1 MLRKPN
7 LDRIEPD
14 RKRKRIAVA
23 LSAADAGAVTQIS
36 AVRGVPSSRVV
47 AYMIRGGMEIEQ
59 RGRIILDRPKWPTHP
74 ADPRYV
80 QAAFDP
86 LDFLDLVELAETTFE
101 PLNVTASALFK
112 LGLAAYQQE
121 HSLQVPSREFEFG
134 SVKLQ
139 PHVKWSLVRVP
150 QLTDCRSIKNILDH
164 AGISLLVPHHLSMQ
178 LMVVL
183 GRGINQCRS
192 VFSRHLR
199 SLE

>member
-1 MLRKPN
+1 MARKSN

-36 AVRGVPSSRVV
+36 VMRGVPSSRVV
-47 AYMIRGGMEIEQ
+47 ARMIGDGMTIEQ
-59 RGRIILDRPKWPTHP
+59 RGRIIHDRPKWPTHP
-74 ADPRYV
+74 NDPRYV

-121 HSLQVPSREFEFG
+121 PALKVGEFEFG
-134 SVKLQ
+134 
-139 PHVKWSLVRVP
+139 
-150 QLTDCRSIKNILDH
+150 
-164 AGISLLVPHHLSMQ
+164 
-178 LMVVL
+178 
-183 GRGINQCRS
+183 
-192 VFSRHLR
+192 
-199 SLE
+199 